1 MKNTNAN
8 ERRLLSQSDPTK
20 SKRLVTAVNDWAVAS
35 RKAHEQSYE
44 FMEKVEDLDFAIA
57 GLDRSCRKY
66 LWRLGQIKTQPLGA
80 RCRRLIWMMDG
91 YLTSHAF

>member
-8 ERRLLSQSDPTK
+8 ERRLLSQSDPTT
-20 SKRLVTAVNDWAVAS
+20 SKRLVAAVNDWAVAS

-57 GLDRSCRKY
+57 GLDRSGRKY
-66 LWRLGQIKTQPLGA
+66 LWRLGQIRTQPLGA